1 MLEDKTRADGSIG
14 SVGSEPS
21 LAKQFVGHGVAT
33 AVLAGLIALS
43 VVVVPQSAYLWIK
56 ALHVIAVIAW
66 MAGLLYLPR
75 LFVYHVDADVGSV
88 QSETF
93 KVMERRLLKAIM
105 TPAMIVSAIT
115 GFWMAIV
122 VFAFQ
127 GGWLYAKLALI
138 VMMFGLHGHLAAS
151 VRRFA
156 ADMNKRTSRYWRI
169 MNEVPTLGMIAIVVL
184 VVVQPF

>member
-1 MLEDKTRADGSIG
+1 MVSLE
-14 SVGSEPS
+14 EPS
-21 LAKQFVGHGVAT
+21 ALKQYGGHALALGILGAVVA
-33 AVLAGLIALS
+33 ALAYLLPA
-43 VVVVPQSAYLWIK
+43 SAYVLMK

-75 LFVYHVDADVGSV
+75 LFVYHVDAEIGSV

-115 GFWMAIV
+115 GFWIAIV
-122 VFAFQ
+122 IHGFQ
-127 GGWLYAKLALI
+127 GGWLHAKLALI
-138 VMMFGLHGHLAAS
+138 VVLFAVHGHLAAS

-156 ADMNKRTSRYWRI
+156 GDNNQKSGRYWRF
-169 MNEVPTLGMIAIVVL
+169 MNEVPTLAMIGIVIL

>member
-1 MLEDKTRADGSIG
+1 A
-14 SVGSEPS
+14 
-21 LAKQFVGHGVAT
+21 LALVILGAVVA
-33 AVLAGLIALS
+33 ALAYLL
-43 VVVVPQSAYLWIK
+43 PPSAYLWMK

-75 LFVYHVDADVGSV
+75 LFVYHVDAEIGSV

-115 GFWMAIV
+115 GFWIAIV
-122 VFAFQ
+122 VHGFQ
-127 GGWLYAKLALI
+127 GGWLHAKLALI
-138 VMMFGLHGHLAAS
+138 VVLFAVHGHLAAS

-156 ADMNKRTSRYWRI
+156 GDNNQRSSRYWRF
-169 MNEVPTLGMIAIVVL
+169 MNEVPTLAMIGIVIL

>member
-1 MLEDKTRADGSIG
+1 MTRIG
-14 SVGSEPS
+14 DATSEPS
-21 LAKQFVGHGVAT
+21 PLKQYWGHAAAI
-33 AVLAGLIALS
+33 AVLAVAVWVMTLL
-43 VVVVPQSAYLWIK
+43 VPEGAYLWIK

-75 LFVYHVDADVGSV
+75 LFVYHVDAAIGSV

-105 TPAMIVSAIT
+105 TPAMIVSTVT
-115 GFWMAIV
+115 GFWIAI
-122 VFAFQ
+122 AIHDFQ
-127 GGWLYAKLALI
+127 GGWLYGKLALI
-138 VMMFGLHGHLAAS
+138 VVLFAMHGHLAAS

-156 ADMNKRTSRYWRI
+156 VDSNMRSSRYWRF
-169 MNEVPTLGMIAIVVL
+169 MNEVPTLAMIGIVIL